1 MKLLLLDA
9 QLFYSFETTFR
20 ASEICQI
27 DINNSLDIILNS
39 IVSMQA
45 SRTSSLNLFSELHNG
60 ITRLGIALR
69 GSFSQSFIFKN

>member
-1 MKLLLLDA
+1 MKLSLEA
-9 QLFYSFETTFR
+9 QLFYSFKTTFR

-45 SRTSSLNLFSELHNG
+45 SRNSSLSFLELHNG